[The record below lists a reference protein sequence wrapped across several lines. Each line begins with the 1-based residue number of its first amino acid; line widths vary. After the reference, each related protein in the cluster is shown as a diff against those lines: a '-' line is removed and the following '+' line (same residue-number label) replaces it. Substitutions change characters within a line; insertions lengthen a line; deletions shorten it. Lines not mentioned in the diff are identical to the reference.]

1 MIAVTADCGEL
12 GGLRRGR
19 EGLAEVGLADD
30 AVDFRFLSS
39 IELDIGGISLK
50 DFPLRVDSVFI
61 IEPLHVFCG
70 IINHF
75 LAQVAA
81 VDVYSLE
88 PRFLENGASTAKR
101 VPEAAKFCIAR

>member
-1 MIAVTADCGEL
+1 MIAITADCGEL
-12 GGLRRGR
+12 GRLWRGR

-30 AVDFRFLSS
+30 TGDFGFLGGV
-39 IELDIGGISLK
+39 ELDSSSVSLK
-50 DFPLRVDSVFI
+50 DPPLGVDLVFI

-81 VDVYSLE
+81 VDVYSFE
-88 PRFLENGASTAKR
+88 PRFLENGASTAKG
-101 VPEAAKFCIAR
+101 VPEAAGFRLAR